1 MYRPC
6 QLLPSSSLIEGLA
19 AVYQT
24 GRAAYIIPSKR
35 ALKGVVR
42 DSTSRLSS
50 PEEVLD
56 KIIPWIESRAKLL
69 EILGKKN
76 KEAGVGLP
84 ENFVEDDFWDSEV
97 RFQLFP
103 YQPSFLIHPTRS
115 LKVASSQRQHTRNG
129 SEDAEHITYWMC

>member
-35 ALKGVVR
+35 ALEKGVVR

-76 KEAGVGLP
+76 KEAGGGLP
-84 ENFVEDDFWDSEV
+84 
-97 RFQLFP
+97 
-103 YQPSFLIHPTRS
+103 
-115 LKVASSQRQHTRNG
+115 
-129 SEDAEHITYWMC
+129 